1 MNVGFWLAAGALVL
15 LAAVILLWP
24 FLRSAKTTNEVKQRE
39 LNITIYR
46 QRLAEL
52 DQELASGY
60 LNQEQYDSARAELED
75 NLLTDVELEP
85 EPEATKPAP
94 KPRQGLALLAV
105 TAVVVPAFAIYIYLD
120 VHDPAL
126 RPGHLSSAPPT
137 TMAMPD
143 AADLTAM
150 AQQME
155 TQLGD
160 SPEDAEGWIMLG
172 RTYGFMEQYED
183 AARAFGRAHSILGDE
198 ADLNVSYAEHL
209 MLASM
214 GAFTPQANALLDT
227 ALELEP
233 NHPNALWLKAISHF
247 QTNNFPVS
255 MELLERLLPLVQG
268 DLESEQVVRSAMD
281 DVRDALR
288 QSSASPAPVPA
299 PAPQTR
305 IESSETAAIRVQID
319 LDPALGAELSGEE
332 IMMVFARPVGGP
344 RMPIAV
350 QRVSAQFPLELVLD
364 ASHEMIGGASMAQF
378 DQVEVVARVSKSGMA
393 EVQSGDLEGVA
404 EPVNPT
410 ESDAHVHIRIDRVL
424 P

>member
-1 MNVGFWLAAGALVL
+1 MNVGFWLAAGALIL
-15 LAAVILLWP
+15 LAAVIILWP
-24 FLRSAKTTNEVKQRE
+24 FLRTAKAANEVKQRE

-85 EPEATKPAP
+85 EEESTKPVT
-94 KPRQGLALLAV
+94 KPRQGLAVLAV
-105 TAVVVPAFAIYIYLD
+105 SAVVVPAFAIYIYLQ
-120 VHDPAL
+120 VHDPDL
-126 RPGHLSSAPPT
+126 RPGHLSNAPPA

-143 AADLTAM
+143 LGDLSVM

-155 TQLGD
+155 SRLGD

-227 ALELEP
+227 ALELDP

-268 DLESEQVVRSAMD
+268 DSESEQVVRSAMD

-288 QSSASPAPVPA
+288 QSSASPAPAPV

-305 IESSETAAIRVQID
+305 LESSETASIRVQVD

-332 IMMVFARPVGGP
+332 MVMVFARPVGGP

-364 ASHEMIGGASMAQF
+364 ASHEMMGGASMAQF

-410 ESDAHVHIRIDRVL
+410 LPDARVQIRIDRVL

>member
-1 MNVGFWLAAGALVL
+1 MNVSFWLAAGALVL

-24 FLRSAKTTNEVKQRE
+24 FLRSAKTANEVKQRE

-85 EPEATKPAP
+85 EPESLKSAP
-94 KPRQGLALLAV
+94 KPRQGLTVLAV
-105 TAVVVPAFAIYIYLD
+105 SAVVVPAFAIYIYLQ
-120 VHDPAL
+120 VHDPDL
-126 RPGHLSSAPPT
+126 RPGHISSAPET

-155 TQLGD
+155 TRLGD

-183 AARAFGRAHSILGDE
+183 AARAFGRAHSIVGDE

-247 QTNNFPVS
+247 QTNNFTVS
-255 MELLERLLPLVQG
+255 LELLERLVPLVQG
-268 DLESEQVVRSAMD
+268 DPESEQVVRSALD

-288 QSSASPAPVPA
+288 QSSASPAPAPV

-305 IESSETAAIRVQID
+305 LESSETASIRVQVD

-332 IMMVFARPVGGP
+332 MVMVFARPVGGP

-350 QRVSAQFPLELVLD
+350 QRVSARFPLELVLD
-364 ASHEMIGGASMAQF
+364 ASHEMMGGASMAQF

-410 ESDAHVHIRIDRVL
+410 LPDARVQIRINRVL